1 MVSGRIRGNPTSS
14 GALRSPVMPTKGAET
29 NGLQPWGTRCL
40 GHGRDDTSHHVHEGG
55 QETADNGPSTSVD
68 STAVVRGPVAS
79 SSDDESE
86 FVPSTTLLDNGI
98 LHIRGKGALGNRVTS
113 STTPATPLKR
123 KYNNIKKVQ
132 KRKMLDSAQSTTPDT
147 KRTKA
152 TSSYGPT
159 NGYSKKVWASDS
171 DDTEAR
177 GKKDAAAML
186 HEDWAWKEIDQDYMR
201 LPSRKQML
209 YIHTLQQ
216 DACRTVV
223 SNLGDL
229 HGADNDSLVQPIM
242 DARMCHIDGI
252 AAAASSPLE
261 RPRRGRYYKDIW
273 ADVDYLDALKTSATH
288 DTSEFETY
296 TSNHDLVARYDDDAY
311 EQFVHRLE
319 GHPTDPRIRQHAKL
333 GHDHHP
339 AASLQTSATSCV
351 TQPCQSHSASWG
363 GTACLDP
370 PPEADEVSAALDMCI
385 KALVPQSAANF
396 HALGHVCDRVANEA
410 QLEPIF
416 HQERRVAA
424 DIERYYQR
432 WKAGVDIE
440 LRGASVLSA
449 WREALWS
456 QDFTPTQIRAVEF
469 AVRFATTLQRGDGV
483 DFLDHTGQWEPGFV
497 VDVFVESA
505 DVLSHAKIQLLQ
517 HGAVSQEWCC
527 VFSGRLMP
535 PGTNT
540 RRTAVAL
547 DVKIHPAPHAV
558 QPPSVGGHLKRVTA
572 VASTASSSSSH
583 PNTPDART
591 KHES

>member
-40 GHGRDDTSHHVHEGG
+40 GHGRDVTSHHVHEGG

-113 STTPATPLKR
+113 STTTPATPLKR
-123 KYNNIKKVQ
+123 KYNNMKKVQ

-159 NGYSKKVWASDS
+159 NGYSKKGWASDS
-171 DDTEAR
+171 DDTEV
-177 GKKDAAAML
+177 
-186 HEDWAWKEIDQDYMR
+186 
-201 LPSRKQML
+201 PKQML
-209 YIHTLQQ
+209 FIHTLQQ
-216 DACRTVV
+216 DACRTVA

-229 HGADNDSLVQPIM
+229 HGADNDSLIQPIM
-242 DARMCHIDGI
+242 AARMCHIDGI

-339 AASLQTSATSCV
+339 AASLQTSATSC

-363 GTACLDP
+363 RTACLDP
-370 PPEADEVSAALDMCI
+370 PPETDEVSAALDMCI

-396 HALGHVCDRVANEA
+396 HALGHVCGISTYMEGIDRSLLCLDRVANEA

-456 QDFTPTQIRAVEF
+456 QDFTPTQVRA
-469 AVRFATTLQRGDGV
+469 RGDGV

-558 QPPSVGGHLKRVTA
+558 QPPSVGGHLKRVSA

-583 PNTPDART
+583 PNFPDIRT

>member
-29 NGLQPWGTRCL
+29 NGLQPW
-40 GHGRDDTSHHVHEGG
+40 GG

-351 TQPCQSHSASWG
+351 VQTSACVTVYKTIVDTTLSVAFGVLG
-363 GTACLDP
+363 GDGLLG
-370 PPEADEVSAALDMCI
+370 SAARSGRSVGR
-385 KALVPQSAANF
+385 ARHVHQSARAS
-396 HALGHVCDRVANEA
+396 
-410 QLEPIF
+410 I
-416 HQERRVAA
+416 RRELPCPWPRLRYINIRGRNRPKLTVSRSSGQRSPAGA
-424 DIERYYQR
+424 DISPR
-432 WKAGVDIE
+432 KA
-440 LRGASVLSA
+440 
-449 WREALWS
+449 
-456 QDFTPTQIRAVEF
+456 
-469 AVRFATTLQRGDGV
+469 
-483 DFLDHTGQWEPGFV
+483 
-497 VDVFVESA
+497 
-505 DVLSHAKIQLLQ
+505 
-517 HGAVSQEWCC
+517 
-527 VFSGRLMP
+527 
-535 PGTNT
+535 
-540 RRTAVAL
+540 RRRR
-547 DVKIHPAPHAV
+547 H
-558 QPPSVGGHLKRVTA
+558 
-572 VASTASSSSSH
+572 
-583 PNTPDART
+583 
-591 KHES
+591 

>member
-55 QETADNGPSTSVD
+55 QETADNGPSTSAD

-113 STTPATPLKR
+113 STTTPVTPLKR
-123 KYNNIKKVQ
+123 KYNNMKKVQ

-159 NGYSKKVWASDS
+159 NGYSKKGWASDS
-171 DDTEAR
+171 DDTEV
-177 GKKDAAAML
+177 
-186 HEDWAWKEIDQDYMR
+186 
-201 LPSRKQML
+201 PKQML
-209 YIHTLQQ
+209 FIHTLQQ
-216 DACRTVV
+216 DACRTVA

-242 DARMCHIDGI
+242 AARMCHM
-252 AAAASSPLE
+252 AAASSPLE

-333 GHDHHP
+333 GHDHSP
-339 AASLQTSATSCV
+339 AASLQTSATSC
-351 TQPCQSHSASWG
+351 TQPCQLHSASWG
-363 GTACLDP
+363 RTACLDP

-396 HALGHVCDRVANEA
+396 HALGHVCGISTYMEGIDRSLLCLDRVANEA

-456 QDFTPTQIRAVEF
+456 QGFTPTQIRAVEF
-469 AVRFATTLQRGDGV
+469 AVRFATYGNMM
-483 DFLDHTGQWEPGFV
+483 
-497 VDVFVESA
+497 
-505 DVLSHAKIQLLQ
+505 LL
-517 HGAVSQEWCC
+517 CII
-527 VFSGRLMP
+527 L
-535 PGTNT
+535 N
-540 RRTAVAL
+540 
-547 DVKIHPAPHAV
+547 
-558 QPPSVGGHLKRVTA
+558 
-572 VASTASSSSSH
+572 
-583 PNTPDART
+583 
-591 KHES
+591 